1 MRRGRRLGVDVG
13 TVRIGVAVSDPDGLV
28 ATPVETVPRGRGDV
42 ARLAALVLEHEVL
55 EVVVGLPR
63 HLRGGEGASAA
74 DARGFAQRLADR
86 LAPVPVRL
94 VDERLSTV
102 SAERSLRAAGVS
114 GARGR
119 RERKG
124 VVDQA
129 AAVVVLQL
137 ALDTERGSG
146 RVPGTP
152 VPRAVSNRL
161 EAGRDDMPGA
171 ADGDPDGPAPS
182 GRVSP

>member
-1 MRRGRRLGVDVG
+1 
-13 TVRIGVAVSDPDGLV
+13 VSDPDGLV